1 MKTPTPMVWRSEPSI
16 GLGHGVGQSVGR
28 LRPEPIR
35 LGAPKRDRCPAR
47 EFNGPAPR
55 KSRNCAS
62 MDVTPTAFGTWN
74 GGRFMNY
81 GQPLDDAQWIATVR
95 HAWDR
100 GIRTFLTA
108 DVYGAGQADSL
119 LGQALSGVP
128 RDSYCLVGCIG
139 HDFYSARRD
148 GAKGFPRFT
157 QPGLRVPAD
166 HASYLR
172 MATEKSLERCRTDH
186 FDLVLLHNPDH
197 TGYTSDRVWNGMQ
210 TLREVGL
217 TRSLG
222 VAPGPANGFTLD
234 LIRCF
239 ERFGPLIDWA
249 MIILGPFEPWP
260 GRLILPAA
268 VRHEVKLITRV
279 VDYGG
284 IFHDDVRPGHRFGT
298 ADHRSF
304 RPAGWVEAAVAKLEA
319 LRPIA
324 QRHGITPLQLACT
337 WNLHQPAVHNVIPT
351 LIQELGEGARPIAS
365 KVDELAALKAVRL
378 SPDEVAEIARIGD
391 NTGCMA
397 LKGSSRSHVGSA
409 LPDQWELDPELESIA
424 TRWNI
429 DPKTDLGLTHSH

>member
-1 MKTPTPMVWRSEPSI
+1 MKTPTPTICHSRPSI
-16 GLGHGVGQSVGR
+16 GLGQSVAR
-28 LRPEPIR
+28 LRSEPIR
-35 LGAPKRDRCPAR
+35 LGTPKRDRCPAR
-47 EFNGPAPR
+47 EFNGPAPK
-55 KSRNCAS
+55 KSRNCTS

-108 DVYGAGQADSL
+108 DVYGVGQADSL

-210 TLREVGL
+210 TLREAGL

>member
-1 MKTPTPMVWRSEPSI
+1 MEPLMKPLHQTPGIQSLASVPSNPN
-16 GLGHGVGQSVGR
+16 SPPSTR
-28 LRPEPIR
+28 PASLRR
-35 LGAPKRDRCPAR
+35 AVVR
-47 EFNGPAPR
+47 EFNGPPLR
-55 KSRNCAS
+55 KSRKYLP

-81 GQPLDDAQWIATVR
+81 GQALDDAQWVAMVR

-100 GIRTFLTA
+100 GVRTFLTA
-108 DVYGAGQADSL
+108 DVYGSGQADSL

-128 RDSYCLVGCIG
+128 RESYCLVGCIG

-166 HASYLR
+166 YASYLR
-172 MATEKSLERCRTDH
+172 MATEKSLERCQVNQ
-186 FDLVLLHNPDH
+186 FDLVLLHNPDQ

-210 TLREVGL
+210 ALRDAGL

-234 LIRCF
+234 LIQCF

-249 MIILGPFEPWP
+249 MIILGPLEPWP
-260 GRLILPAA
+260 GQLVLPAA
-268 VRHEVKLITRV
+268 LHHQVQLITRV

-284 IFHDDVRPGHRFGT
+284 IFHDDVRPGHRFGPS
-298 ADHRSF
+298 DHRSF
-304 RPAGWVEAAVAKLEA
+304 RPAGWVESAVAKLES

-337 WNLHQPAVHNVIPT
+337 WNLHQPAVHSVIPT

-365 KVDELAALKAVRL
+365 KVDELAALKAIRL
-378 SPDEVAEIARIGD
+378 TPDELSEIARIGD

-397 LKGSSRSHVGSA
+397 LKGANRRHVGSA
-409 LPDQWELDPELESIA
+409 LPDQWELDSNLEA
-424 TRWNI
+424 LAARWQI
-429 DPKTDLGLTHSH
+429 DPDIDLALTHSH

>member
-1 MKTPTPMVWRSEPSI
+1 MKLLRQRSSFRSLASVPKIPPSTRAANFRWA
-16 GLGHGVGQSVGR
+16 L
-28 LRPEPIR
+28 
-35 LGAPKRDRCPAR
+35 DR
-47 EFNGPAPR
+47 EFNGPPLQ
-55 KSRNCAS
+55 KSRKYLP
-62 MDVTPTAFGTWN
+62 MEVTPTAFGTWN

-81 GQPLDDAQWIATVR
+81 GQALDDAQWIALVR

-108 DVYGAGQADSL
+108 DVYGSGQADSL

-128 RDSYCLVGCIG
+128 RESYCLVCCIG

-157 QPGLRVPAD
+157 QSGLRVPAD
-166 HASYLR
+166 YASYLR
-172 MATEKSLERCRTDH
+172 MATEKSLERCRADQ

-197 TGYTSDRVWNGMQ
+197 SGYTSDRVWNGMQ
-210 TLREVGL
+210 TLREAGL

-222 VAPGPANGFTLD
+222 IAPGPANGFTLD
-234 LIRCF
+234 LIQCF

-249 MIILGPFEPWP
+249 MIILGPLEPWP
-260 GRLILPAA
+260 GKLVLPAA
-268 VRHEVKLITRV
+268 HRHHVQLITRV

-284 IFHDDVRPGHRFGT
+284 IFHDDVRSGHRFGPS
-298 ADHRSF
+298 DHRSF
-304 RPAGWVEAAVAKLEA
+304 RPAGWVEAAVEKLES

-337 WNLHQPAVHNVIPT
+337 WNLHQPSVQSVIPT

-378 SPDEVAEIARIGD
+378 TPDELSEIARIGD
-391 NTGCMA
+391 NHGCMA
-397 LKGSSRSHVGSA
+397 LKGSNRRHVGSA
-409 LPDQWELDPELESIA
+409 LPDQWELDSELESLA
-424 TRWNI
+424 ARWQI
-429 DPKTDLGLTHSH
+429 DPDIDLALTHSH

>member
-1 MKTPTPMVWRSEPSI
+1 MKLLRQRSSFRSLASVPKIPPSTRAANFRWA
-16 GLGHGVGQSVGR
+16 L
-28 LRPEPIR
+28 
-35 LGAPKRDRCPAR
+35 DR
-47 EFNGPAPR
+47 EFNGPPLQ
-55 KSRNCAS
+55 KSRKYLP
-62 MDVTPTAFGTWN
+62 MEVTPTAFGTWN

-81 GQPLDDAQWIATVR
+81 GQALDDAQWILLVR

-108 DVYGAGQADSL
+108 DVYGSGQADSL

-128 RDSYCLVGCIG
+128 RESYCIVCCIG

-157 QPGLRVPAD
+157 QSGLRVPAD
-166 HASYLR
+166 YASYLR
-172 MATEKSLERCRTDH
+172 MATEKSLERCRADQ

-197 TGYTSDRVWNGMQ
+197 SGYTSDRVWNGMQ
-210 TLREVGL
+210 TLREAGL

-222 VAPGPANGFTLD
+222 IAPGPANGFTLD
-234 LIRCF
+234 LIQCF

-249 MIILGPFEPWP
+249 MIILGPLEPWP
-260 GRLILPAA
+260 GKLVLPAA
-268 VRHEVKLITRV
+268 IRHQVQLITRV

-284 IFHDDVRPGHRFGT
+284 IFHDDVRSGHRFGPS
-298 ADHRSF
+298 DHRSF
-304 RPAGWVEAAVAKLEA
+304 RPAGWVEAAVEKLES

-337 WNLHQPAVHNVIPT
+337 WNLHQPSVQSVIPT

-378 SPDEVAEIARIGD
+378 TPDELSEIARIGD
-391 NTGCMA
+391 NHGCMA
-397 LKGSSRSHVGSA
+397 LKGSNRRHVGSA
-409 LPDQWELDPELESIA
+409 LPDQWELDSELESLA
-424 TRWNI
+424 ARWQI
-429 DPKTDLGLTHSH
+429 DPDIDLALTHSH

>member
-1 MKTPTPMVWRSEPSI
+1 MR
-16 GLGHGVGQSVGR
+16 R
-28 LRPEPIR
+28 
-35 LGAPKRDRCPAR
+35 
-47 EFNGPAPR
+47 
-55 KSRNCAS
+55 
-62 MDVTPTAFGTWN
+62 
-74 GGRFMNY
+74 
-81 GQPLDDAQWIATVR
+81 
-95 HAWDR
+95 AWEQ

-108 DVYGAGQADSL
+108 DVYGSGQADSL

-157 QPGLRVPAD
+157 QPGLRLPAD
-166 HASYLR
+166 YASYLR
-172 MATEKSLERCRTDH
+172 MATEKSLERCQTDH
-186 FDLVLLHNPDH
+186 FDLVLLHNPDL
-197 TGYTSDRVWNGMQ
+197 TGYTSDRVWNGLQ
-210 TLREVGL
+210 ALRDAGL

-249 MIILGPFEPWP
+249 MIILGPLEPWP
-260 GRLILPAA
+260 GRLVLPAA
-268 VRHEVKLITRV
+268 VRHQVQLITRV

-284 IFHDDVRPGHRFGT
+284 IFHDDVRPGHRFGQ

-304 RPAGWVEAAVAKLEA
+304 RPAGWVDAAVRKLEA

-324 QRHGITPLQLACT
+324 QRHGLTPLQLACN
-337 WNLHQPAVHNVIPT
+337 WNLHQPGVHNVIPT
-351 LIQELGEGARPIAS
+351 LIQEVGEGARPIAS

-378 SPDEVAEIARIGD
+378 NPEELAEIARIGD

-397 LKGSSRSHVGSA
+397 LKGSSRSHVGSP
-409 LPDQWELDPELESIA
+409 LPDQWELDPELETLA
-424 TRWNI
+424 ARWQI
-429 DPKTDLGLTHSH
+429 RPDTDLALTHS

>member
-1 MKTPTPMVWRSEPSI
+1 
-16 GLGHGVGQSVGR
+16 
-28 LRPEPIR
+28 
-35 LGAPKRDRCPAR
+35 
-47 EFNGPAPR
+47 
-55 KSRNCAS
+55 

-81 GQPLDDAQWIATVR
+81 GHPLDDAQWIATVR

-210 TLREVGL
+210 TLRDAGL

-304 RPAGWVEAAVAKLEA
+304 RPAGWVEAAVAKLET

-337 WNLHQPAVHNVIPT
+337 WNLHQTAVHNVIPT

-378 SPDEVAEIARIGD
+378 SPDEVTEIARIGD

-429 DPKTDLGLTHSH
+429 DPKTDLGPTHSH

>member
-1 MKTPTPMVWRSEPSI
+1 M
-16 GLGHGVGQSVGR
+16 
-28 LRPEPIR
+28 
-35 LGAPKRDRCPAR
+35 
-47 EFNGPAPR
+47 N
-55 KSRNCAS
+55 
-62 MDVTPTAFGTWN
+62 VTPTAFGTWN

-95 HAWDR
+95 RAWDQ

-108 DVYGAGQADSL
+108 DVYGSGQADSL

-128 RDSYCLVGCIG
+128 RDTYCLVGCIG

-157 QPGLRVPAD
+157 QPGLRLPAD
-166 HASYLR
+166 YASYLR
-172 MATEKSLERCRTDH
+172 MATEKSLERCQTDH
-186 FDLVLLHNPDH
+186 FDLLLLHNPDL
-197 TGYTSDRVWNGMQ
+197 TGYTSDRVWNGLQ
-210 TLREVGL
+210 ALRDAGL

-249 MIILGPFEPWP
+249 MIILGPLEPWP

-268 VRHEVKLITRV
+268 VQHEVKLITRV

-284 IFHDDVRPGHRFGT
+284 IFHDDVRPGHRFGQ

-304 RPAGWVEAAVAKLEA
+304 RPPGWVDAAVQKLEA

-324 QRHGITPLQLACT
+324 QRHGLTPLQLACN

-351 LIQELGEGARPIAS
+351 LIQELGDGARPIAS
-365 KVDELAALKAVRL
+365 KVDELAALKAIRL
-378 SPDEVAEIARIGD
+378 TPEELSEIARIGD

-409 LPDQWELDPELESIA
+409 LPDQWELDPELEA
-424 TRWNI
+424 LAARWQI
-429 DPKTDLGLTHSH
+429 RPDTDLALSH

>member
-1 MKTPTPMVWRSEPSI
+1 MEPLMKPLHQTPGIQSLASVPS
-16 GLGHGVGQSVGR
+16 SPNSPPST
-28 LRPEPIR
+28 RPASMR
-35 LGAPKRDRCPAR
+35 RAVVR
-47 EFNGPAPR
+47 EFNGPPLR
-55 KSRNCAS
+55 KSRKYLP

-81 GQPLDDAQWIATVR
+81 GQALDDAQWVAMVR

-100 GIRTFLTA
+100 GVRTFLTA
-108 DVYGAGQADSL
+108 DVYGSGQADSL

-128 RDSYCLVGCIG
+128 RESYCLVGCIG

-166 HASYLR
+166 YASYLR
-172 MATEKSLERCRTDH
+172 MATEKSLERCQVDQ
-186 FDLVLLHNPDH
+186 FDLVLLHNPDQ

-210 TLREVGL
+210 ALRDAGL

-234 LIRCF
+234 LIQCF
-239 ERFGPLIDWA
+239 EHFGPLIDWA
-249 MIILGPFEPWP
+249 MIILGPLEPWP
-260 GRLILPAA
+260 GQLVLPAA
-268 VRHEVKLITRV
+268 LHHQVQLITRV

-284 IFHDDVRPGHRFGT
+284 IFHDDVRPGHRFGPS
-298 ADHRSF
+298 DHRSF
-304 RPAGWVEAAVAKLEA
+304 RPAGWVESAVAKLES

-337 WNLHQPAVHNVIPT
+337 WNLHQPAVHSVIPT

-365 KVDELAALKAVRL
+365 KVDELAALKAIRL
-378 SPDEVAEIARIGD
+378 TPDELSAIARIGD

-397 LKGSSRSHVGSA
+397 LKGANRRHVGSA
-409 LPDQWELDPELESIA
+409 LPDQWELDSNLEA
-424 TRWNI
+424 LAARWQI
-429 DPKTDLGLTHSH
+429 DPDIDLALTHSH

>member
-1 MKTPTPMVWRSEPSI
+1 M
-16 GLGHGVGQSVGR
+16 
-28 LRPEPIR
+28 
-35 LGAPKRDRCPAR
+35 
-47 EFNGPAPR
+47 N
-55 KSRNCAS
+55 
-62 MDVTPTAFGTWN
+62 VTPTAFGTWN

-95 HAWDR
+95 RAWEQ

-108 DVYGAGQADSL
+108 DVYGSGQADSL

-128 RDSYCLVGCIG
+128 RDTYCLVGCIG

-157 QPGLRVPAD
+157 QPGLRLPAD
-166 HASYLR
+166 YASYLR
-172 MATEKSLERCRTDH
+172 MATEKSLERCQTDH
-186 FDLVLLHNPDH
+186 FDLLLLHNPDL
-197 TGYTSDRVWNGMQ
+197 TGYTSDRVWNGLQ
-210 TLREVGL
+210 ALRDAGL

-249 MIILGPFEPWP
+249 MIILGPLEPWP

-268 VRHEVKLITRV
+268 VQHEVKLITRV

-284 IFHDDVRPGHRFGT
+284 IFHDDVRPGHRFGQ

-304 RPAGWVEAAVAKLEA
+304 RPPGWVDAAVQKLEA

-324 QRHGITPLQLACT
+324 QRHGLTPLQLACN

-351 LIQELGEGARPIAS
+351 LIQELGDGARPIAS

-378 SPDEVAEIARIGD
+378 TPEELSEIARIGD

-409 LPDQWELDPELESIA
+409 LPDQWELDPELEA
-424 TRWNI
+424 LAARWQI
-429 DPKTDLGLTHSH
+429 RPDTDLALSH

>member
-1 MKTPTPMVWRSEPSI
+1 MEPLMKPLHQTPGIQSLASVPSNPN
-16 GLGHGVGQSVGR
+16 SPNSPPSTR
-28 LRPEPIR
+28 PASLRR
-35 LGAPKRDRCPAR
+35 AVVR
-47 EFNGPAPR
+47 EFIGPPLR
-55 KSRNCAS
+55 KSRKYLP

-81 GQPLDDAQWIATVR
+81 GQALDDAQWVAMVR

-100 GIRTFLTA
+100 GVRTFLTA
-108 DVYGAGQADSL
+108 DVYGSGQADSL

-128 RDSYCLVGCIG
+128 RESYCLVGCIG

-166 HASYLR
+166 YASYLR
-172 MATEKSLERCRTDH
+172 MATEKSLERCQVDQ
-186 FDLVLLHNPDH
+186 FDLVLLHNPDQ

-210 TLREVGL
+210 ALRDAGL

-234 LIRCF
+234 LIQCF

-249 MIILGPFEPWP
+249 MIILGPLEPWP
-260 GRLILPAA
+260 GQLVLPAA
-268 VRHEVKLITRV
+268 LHHQVQLITRV

-284 IFHDDVRPGHRFGT
+284 IFHDDVRPGHRFGPS
-298 ADHRSF
+298 DHRSF
-304 RPAGWVEAAVAKLEA
+304 RPAGWVESAVAKLES

-337 WNLHQPAVHNVIPT
+337 WNLHQPAVHSVIPT

-365 KVDELAALKAVRL
+365 KVNELAALKAIRL
-378 SPDEVAEIARIGD
+378 TPDELSEIARIGD

-397 LKGSSRSHVGSA
+397 LKGANRRHVGSA
-409 LPDQWELDPELESIA
+409 LPDQWELDSNLEA
-424 TRWNI
+424 LAARWQI
-429 DPKTDLGLTHSH
+429 DPDIDLALTHSH

>member
-1 MKTPTPMVWRSEPSI
+1 MEPLMKPLHQTPGIQSLASVPSNPN
-16 GLGHGVGQSVGR
+16 SPPSTR
-28 LRPEPIR
+28 PASLRR
-35 LGAPKRDRCPAR
+35 AVVR
-47 EFNGPAPR
+47 EFNGPPLR
-55 KSRNCAS
+55 KSRKYLP

-81 GQPLDDAQWIATVR
+81 GQALDDAQWVAMVR

-100 GIRTFLTA
+100 GVRTFLTA
-108 DVYGAGQADSL
+108 DVYGSGQADSL

-128 RDSYCLVGCIG
+128 RESYCLVGCIG

-166 HASYLR
+166 YASYLR
-172 MATEKSLERCRTDH
+172 MATEKSLERCQVNQ
-186 FDLVLLHNPDH
+186 FDLVLLHNPDQ

-210 TLREVGL
+210 ALRDAGL

-234 LIRCF
+234 LIQCF

-249 MIILGPFEPWP
+249 MIILGPLEPWP
-260 GRLILPAA
+260 GQLVLPAA
-268 VRHEVKLITRV
+268 LHHQVQLITRV

-284 IFHDDVRPGHRFGT
+284 IFHDDVRPGHRFGPS
-298 ADHRSF
+298 DHRSF
-304 RPAGWVEAAVAKLEA
+304 RPAGWVESAVAKLES

-337 WNLHQPAVHNVIPT
+337 WNLHQPAVHSVIPT

-365 KVDELAALKAVRL
+365 KVDELAALKAIRL
-378 SPDEVAEIARIGD
+378 TPDELSAIARIGD

-397 LKGSSRSHVGSA
+397 LKGANRRHVGSA
-409 LPDQWELDPELESIA
+409 LPDQWELDSNLEA
-424 TRWNI
+424 LAARWQI
-429 DPKTDLGLTHSH
+429 DPDIDLALTHSH

>member
-1 MKTPTPMVWRSEPSI
+1 MEPLMKPLHQTPGIQSLASVPS
-16 GLGHGVGQSVGR
+16 SPNSPPST
-28 LRPEPIR
+28 RPASMR
-35 LGAPKRDRCPAR
+35 RAVVR
-47 EFNGPAPR
+47 EFNGPPLR
-55 KSRNCAS
+55 KSRKYLP

-81 GQPLDDAQWIATVR
+81 GQALDDAQWVAMVR

-100 GIRTFLTA
+100 GVRTFLTA
-108 DVYGAGQADSL
+108 DVYGSGQADSL

-128 RDSYCLVGCIG
+128 RESYCLVGCIG

-166 HASYLR
+166 YASYLR
-172 MATEKSLERCRTDH
+172 MATEKSLERCQVDQ
-186 FDLVLLHNPDH
+186 FDLVLLHNPDQ

-210 TLREVGL
+210 ALRDAGL

-234 LIRCF
+234 LIQCF

-249 MIILGPFEPWP
+249 MIILGPLEPWP
-260 GRLILPAA
+260 GQLVLPAA
-268 VRHEVKLITRV
+268 LHHQVQLITRV

-284 IFHDDVRPGHRFGT
+284 IFHDDVRPGHRFGPS
-298 ADHRSF
+298 DHRSF
-304 RPAGWVEAAVAKLEA
+304 RPAGWVESAVAKLES

-337 WNLHQPAVHNVIPT
+337 WNLHQPAVHSVIPT

-365 KVDELAALKAVRL
+365 KVDELAALKAIRL
-378 SPDEVAEIARIGD
+378 TPDELSAIARIGD

-397 LKGSSRSHVGSA
+397 LKGANRRHVGSA
-409 LPDQWELDPELESIA
+409 LPDQWELDSNLEA
-424 TRWNI
+424 LAARWQI
-429 DPKTDLGLTHSH
+429 DPDIDLALTHSH

>member
-1 MKTPTPMVWRSEPSI
+1 MKPLHQTPGIQSLASVPS
-16 GLGHGVGQSVGR
+16 SPNSPPST
-28 LRPEPIR
+28 RPASMR
-35 LGAPKRDRCPAR
+35 RAVVR
-47 EFNGPAPR
+47 EFNGPPLR
-55 KSRNCAS
+55 KSRKYLP

-81 GQPLDDAQWIATVR
+81 GQALDDAQWVAMVR

-100 GIRTFLTA
+100 GVRTFLTA
-108 DVYGAGQADSL
+108 DVYGSGQADSL

-128 RDSYCLVGCIG
+128 RESYCLVGCIG

-166 HASYLR
+166 YASYLR
-172 MATEKSLERCRTDH
+172 MATEKSLERCQVDQ
-186 FDLVLLHNPDH
+186 FDLVLLHNPDQ

-210 TLREVGL
+210 ALRDAGL

-234 LIRCF
+234 LIQCF

-249 MIILGPFEPWP
+249 MIILGPLEPWP
-260 GRLILPAA
+260 GQLVLPAA
-268 VRHEVKLITRV
+268 LHHQVQLITRV

-284 IFHDDVRPGHRFGT
+284 IFHDDVRPGHRFGPS
-298 ADHRSF
+298 DHRSF
-304 RPAGWVEAAVAKLEA
+304 RPAGWVESAVAKLES

-337 WNLHQPAVHNVIPT
+337 WNLHQPAVHSVIPT

-365 KVDELAALKAVRL
+365 KVDELAALKAIRL
-378 SPDEVAEIARIGD
+378 TPDELSAIARIGD

-397 LKGSSRSHVGSA
+397 LKGANRRHVGSA
-409 LPDQWELDPELESIA
+409 LPDQWELDSNLEA
-424 TRWNI
+424 LAARWQI
-429 DPKTDLGLTHSH
+429 DPDIDLALTHSH

>member
-1 MKTPTPMVWRSEPSI
+1 MKLLCQKPDFRSLASVPRSPQYTRPTS
-16 GLGHGVGQSVGR
+16 
-28 LRPEPIR
+28 LRR
-35 LGAPKRDRCPAR
+35 ALNR
-47 EFNGPAPR
+47 EFNGPPLR
-55 KSRNCAS
+55 KSRKCLP

-81 GQPLDDAQWIATVR
+81 GHAMDDAQWVALVR

-108 DVYGAGQADSL
+108 DVYGSGQADSL

-128 RDSYCLVGCIG
+128 RESYCLVGCIG

-166 HASYLR
+166 YASYLR
-172 MATEKSLERCRTDH
+172 MATEKSLERCQVDH

-210 TLREVGL
+210 ALRDAGL
-217 TRSLG
+217 TSSLG

-234 LIRCF
+234 LIQCF

-249 MIILGPFEPWP
+249 MIILGPLEPWP
-260 GRLILPAA
+260 GNLVLPAT
-268 VRHEVKLITRV
+268 VRHEVQLITRV

-284 IFHDDVRPGHRFGT
+284 IFHDDVRPGHRFGQS
-298 ADHRSF
+298 DHRSF
-304 RPAGWVEAAVAKLEA
+304 RPAGWVESAVAKLEL

-337 WNLHQPAVHNVIPT
+337 WNLHQPAVHSVIPT

-365 KVDELAALKAVRL
+365 KVDELAALKAIRL
-378 SPDEVAEIARIGD
+378 TPDELSEIARIGD
-391 NTGCMA
+391 NTGCMT
-397 LKGSSRSHVGSA
+397 LKGSSRRHVGSA
-409 LPDQWELDPELESIA
+409 LPDQWELDSQLEA
-424 TRWNI
+424 LAARWQI
-429 DPKTDLGLTHSH
+429 DPDVDLALTHSH

>member
-1 MKTPTPMVWRSEPSI
+1 MKTPTPTICHSRPSI
-16 GLGHGVGQSVGR
+16 GLGQSVAR
-28 LRPEPIR
+28 LRSEPIR
-35 LGAPKRDRCPAR
+35 LGTPKRDRCPAR
-47 EFNGPAPR
+47 EFNGPAPK
-55 KSRNCAS
+55 KSRNCTS

-210 TLREVGL
+210 TLREAGL

-324 QRHGITPLQLACT
+324 ERHGITPLQLACT

-351 LIQELGEGARPIAS
+351 LIQELGEGARPITS

>member
-1 MKTPTPMVWRSEPSI
+1 MEPLMKPLHQTPGIQSLASVPSNPN
-16 GLGHGVGQSVGR
+16 SPPSTR
-28 LRPEPIR
+28 PASLRR
-35 LGAPKRDRCPAR
+35 AVVR
-47 EFNGPAPR
+47 EFNGPPLR
-55 KSRNCAS
+55 KSRKYLP

-81 GQPLDDAQWIATVR
+81 GQALDDAQWVAMVR

-100 GIRTFLTA
+100 GVRTFLTA
-108 DVYGAGQADSL
+108 DVYGSGQADSL

-128 RDSYCLVGCIG
+128 RESYCLVGCIG

-166 HASYLR
+166 YASYLR
-172 MATEKSLERCRTDH
+172 MATEKSLERCQVDQ
-186 FDLVLLHNPDH
+186 FDLVLLHNPDQ

-210 TLREVGL
+210 ALRDAGL

-234 LIRCF
+234 LIQCF

-249 MIILGPFEPWP
+249 MIILGPLEPWP
-260 GRLILPAA
+260 GQLVLPAA
-268 VRHEVKLITRV
+268 LHHQVQLITRV

-284 IFHDDVRPGHRFGT
+284 IFHDDVRPGHRFGPS
-298 ADHRSF
+298 DHRSF
-304 RPAGWVEAAVAKLEA
+304 RPAGWVESAVAKLES

-337 WNLHQPAVHNVIPT
+337 WNLHQPAVHSVIPT

-365 KVDELAALKAVRL
+365 KVDELAALKAIRL
-378 SPDEVAEIARIGD
+378 TPDELSAIARIGD

-397 LKGSSRSHVGSA
+397 LKGANRRHVGSA
-409 LPDQWELDPELESIA
+409 LPDQWELDSNLEA
-424 TRWNI
+424 LAARWQI
-429 DPKTDLGLTHSH
+429 DPDIDLALTHSH

>member
-1 MKTPTPMVWRSEPSI
+1 
-16 GLGHGVGQSVGR
+16 
-28 LRPEPIR
+28 
-35 LGAPKRDRCPAR
+35 
-47 EFNGPAPR
+47 
-55 KSRNCAS
+55 

-81 GQPLDDAQWIATVR
+81 GQALDDAQWVAMVR

-100 GIRTFLTA
+100 GVRTFLTA
-108 DVYGAGQADSL
+108 DVYGSGQADSL

-128 RDSYCLVGCIG
+128 RESYCLVGCIG

-166 HASYLR
+166 YASYLR
-172 MATEKSLERCRTDH
+172 MATEKSLERCQVDQ
-186 FDLVLLHNPDH
+186 FDLVLLHNPDQ

-210 TLREVGL
+210 ALRDAGL

-234 LIRCF
+234 LIQCF

-249 MIILGPFEPWP
+249 MIILGPLEPWP
-260 GRLILPAA
+260 GQLVLPAA
-268 VRHEVKLITRV
+268 LHHQVQLITRV

-284 IFHDDVRPGHRFGT
+284 IFHDDVRPGHRFGPS
-298 ADHRSF
+298 DHRSF
-304 RPAGWVEAAVAKLEA
+304 RPAGWVESAVAKLES

-337 WNLHQPAVHNVIPT
+337 WNLHQPAVHSVIPT

-365 KVDELAALKAVRL
+365 KVDELAALKAIRL
-378 SPDEVAEIARIGD
+378 TPDELSEIARIGD

-397 LKGSSRSHVGSA
+397 LKGANRRHVGSA
-409 LPDQWELDPELESIA
+409 LPDQWELDSNLEA
-424 TRWNI
+424 LAARWQI
-429 DPKTDLGLTHSH
+429 DPDIDLALTHSH

>member
-1 MKTPTPMVWRSEPSI
+1 MKTPTPMVWRSEPFI

-55 KSRNCAS
+55 KSRNCTS

-210 TLREVGL
+210 TLREAGL

>member
-1 MKTPTPMVWRSEPSI
+1 MKPLHQTPGIQSLASVPSNPN
-16 GLGHGVGQSVGR
+16 SPPSTR
-28 LRPEPIR
+28 PASLRR
-35 LGAPKRDRCPAR
+35 AVVR
-47 EFNGPAPR
+47 EFNGPPLR
-55 KSRNCAS
+55 KSRKYLP

-81 GQPLDDAQWIATVR
+81 GQALDDAQWVAMVR

-100 GIRTFLTA
+100 GVRTFLTA
-108 DVYGAGQADSL
+108 DVYGSGQADSL

-128 RDSYCLVGCIG
+128 RESYCLVGCIG

-166 HASYLR
+166 YASYLR
-172 MATEKSLERCRTDH
+172 MATEKSLERCQVNQ
-186 FDLVLLHNPDH
+186 FDLVLLHNPDQ

-210 TLREVGL
+210 ALRDAGL

-234 LIRCF
+234 LIQCF

-249 MIILGPFEPWP
+249 MIILGPLEPWP
-260 GRLILPAA
+260 GQLVLPAA
-268 VRHEVKLITRV
+268 LHHQVQLITRV

-284 IFHDDVRPGHRFGT
+284 IFHDDVRPGHRFGPS
-298 ADHRSF
+298 DHRSF
-304 RPAGWVEAAVAKLEA
+304 RPAGWVESAVAKLES

-337 WNLHQPAVHNVIPT
+337 WNLHQPAVHSVIPT

-365 KVDELAALKAVRL
+365 KVDELAALKAIRL
-378 SPDEVAEIARIGD
+378 TPDELSAIARIGD

-397 LKGSSRSHVGSA
+397 LKGANRRHVGSA
-409 LPDQWELDPELESIA
+409 LPDQWELDSNLEA
-424 TRWNI
+424 LAARWQI
-429 DPKTDLGLTHSH
+429 DPDIDLALTHSH

>member
-1 MKTPTPMVWRSEPSI
+1 M
-16 GLGHGVGQSVGR
+16 
-28 LRPEPIR
+28 
-35 LGAPKRDRCPAR
+35 
-47 EFNGPAPR
+47 N
-55 KSRNCAS
+55 
-62 MDVTPTAFGTWN
+62 VTPTAFGTWN

-95 HAWDR
+95 RAWDQ

-108 DVYGAGQADSL
+108 DVYGSGQADSL

-128 RDSYCLVGCIG
+128 RDTYCLVGCIG

-157 QPGLRVPAD
+157 QPGLRLPAD
-166 HASYLR
+166 YASYLR
-172 MATEKSLERCRTDH
+172 MATEKSLERCQTDH
-186 FDLVLLHNPDH
+186 FDLLLLHNPDL
-197 TGYTSDRVWNGMQ
+197 TGYTSDRVWNGLQ
-210 TLREVGL
+210 ALRDTGL

-249 MIILGPFEPWP
+249 MIILGPLEPWP

-268 VRHEVKLITRV
+268 VQHDVKLITRV

-284 IFHDDVRPGHRFGT
+284 IFHDDVRPGHRFGQ

-304 RPAGWVEAAVAKLEA
+304 RPPGWVDAAVQKLEA

-324 QRHGITPLQLACT
+324 QRHGLTPLQLACN

-351 LIQELGEGARPIAS
+351 LIQELGDGARPIAS

-378 SPDEVAEIARIGD
+378 TPEELSEIARIGD

-409 LPDQWELDPELESIA
+409 LPDQWELDPELDA
-424 TRWNI
+424 LAARWQI
-429 DPKTDLGLTHSH
+429 RPDTDLALSH

>member
-1 MKTPTPMVWRSEPSI
+1 MKTPTPTICHSRPSI
-16 GLGHGVGQSVGR
+16 GLGQSVAR
-28 LRPEPIR
+28 LRSEPIR
-35 LGAPKRDRCPAR
+35 LGTPKRDRCPAR

-55 KSRNCAS
+55 KSRNCTS

-210 TLREVGL
+210 TLREAGL